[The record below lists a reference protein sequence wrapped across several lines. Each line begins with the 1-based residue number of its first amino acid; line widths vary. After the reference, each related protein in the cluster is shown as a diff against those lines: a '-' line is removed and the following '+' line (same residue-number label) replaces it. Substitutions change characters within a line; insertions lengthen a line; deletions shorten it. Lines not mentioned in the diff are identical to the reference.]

1 MEFKKVGKKAK
12 TKWRVTRSLG
22 LLALLIPFAIVLL
35 SYIAE
40 QETGTLVALIVA
52 SFLVLFQIANIVIY
66 PIIEYAQWQYMIAD
80 DRIEIKKGIFW
91 KSHTVL
97 PISRI
102 QHVCAKQ
109 GPVQRMFKLGTIEI
123 MTAAGMHTIQELD
136 FETAEEIC
144 ELLHGYIKKKLEAL
158 EQKEKVSIDA

>member
-1 MEFKKVGKKAK
+1 MEFKRVGKKAK
-12 TKWRVTRSLG
+12 AKWRLSRSIFIVF
-22 LLALLIPFAIVLL
+22 LLIPLAITIL

-40 QETGTLVALIVA
+40 PETGMLIGMIVCA
-52 SFLVLFQIANIVIY
+52 VLVLLQLLNIIVY
-66 PIIEYAQWQYMIAD
+66 PIIEYIQWEYMITD
-80 DRIEIKKGIFW
+80 DRIEIKKGIIF

-109 GPVQRMFKLGTIEI
+109 GPIQRMFKLGTIEI

-144 ELLHGYIKKKLEAL
+144 ELLHGYIKRKLEQL
-158 EQKEKVSIDA
+158 EKKEKVSADA

>member
-1 MEFKKVGKKAK
+1 MEFKRVGKKAK
-12 TKWRVTRSLG
+12 AKWRLSRFIG
-22 LLALLIPFAIVLL
+22 LIILLVPFAFLLL
-35 SYIAE
+35 SYIVE
-40 QETGTLVALIVA
+40 QETSVLIIMLCLGAACIAQLVNL
-52 SFLVLFQIANIVIY
+52 VIY
-66 PIIEYAQWQYMIAD
+66 PIIEYAQWEYLITD

-109 GPVQRMFKLGTIEI
+109 GPIQRMFKLGTIEI
-123 MTAAGMHTIQELD
+123 MTAANMHRIEELD

-144 ELLHGYIKKKLEAL
+144 DLLQGYVNKKLAKL
-158 EQKEKVSIDA
+158 EQKAKVNENA